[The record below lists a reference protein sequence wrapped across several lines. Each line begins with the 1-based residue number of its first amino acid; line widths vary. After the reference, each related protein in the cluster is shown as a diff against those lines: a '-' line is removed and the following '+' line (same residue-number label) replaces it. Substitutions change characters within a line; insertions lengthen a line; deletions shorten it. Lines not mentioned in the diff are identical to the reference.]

1 MADIRKSCLNPVLT
15 TYYSKPLAI
24 HQGHKQWL
32 FDLDGKRYLDMF
44 GGICTVSVGHSH
56 PRISEAVNE
65 QIRTLGHCSNVYYHP
80 KIHEYAEKL
89 ASKLPEKLKVIYF
102 VNSGSEANDLAVLLA
117 RSFTGKHNIVSFQNC
132 YHGMTYQTMALTNDR
147 SRRPEKTDSGKPT
160 NFAMTGNYRLNVD
173 SGRKGSRI
181 TNHRVLSSNKVAEF
195 DSNIQARMAI
205 RDRSKQGSPWGNPF
219 NGSSSAGICGFHST
233 MNPDVY
239 KGIWGGSH
247 CREGPVQ
254 ADRSCSCK
262 IAECEAGQNY
272 LNQFQEELKYE
283 FPANGIAGIFAESI
297 QGVGGVVQYP
307 TNYIKGVHATVK
319 ASGGVFVSDE
329 VQTGFGRTGDHFWGF
344 ESHDIEP
351 DIVTMAKGIGNGF
364 PLAAVATT
372 AEVAQSLTKATH
384 FNTFGGNPIS
394 SIVGLTVLNI
404 IEEENL
410 QENSKKV
417 GTHLLLELEKLKEHS
432 ANVGDVRGQGLM
444 IGVELVSDKATRAP
458 LESSKFMTLWE
469 NCLEMGVILGKGGLH
484 GNVLRIKPPMC
495 ITKEDADFTVE
506 VLQLALNQL

>member
-1 MADIRKSCLNPVLT
+1 MFSSAIYRPINPAVIEHIGPSFKKMADIRKSCLNPVLT

-132 YHGMTYQTMALTNDR
+132 YHGMTYQTMALT
-147 SRRPEKTDSGKPT
+147 
-160 NFAMTGNYRLNVD
+160 
-173 SGRKGSRI
+173 
-181 TNHRVLSSNKVAEF
+181 SNGYYKYPVM
-195 DSNIQARMAI
+195 Q
-205 RDRSKQGSPWGNPF
+205 NP
-219 NGSSSAGICGFHST
+219 GFFKT

>member
-1 MADIRKSCLNPVLT
+1 MRDKIFNFRRYSSLPKLPECDFVPNQYKGPSFKKMADIRKSCLNPVLT
-15 TYYSKPLAI
+15 TYYSKPLAV

-89 ASKLPEKLKVIYF
+89 ASKLPDKLKVIYF

-132 YHGMTYQTMALTNDR
+132 YHGMTYQTMALT
-147 SRRPEKTDSGKPT
+147 
-160 NFAMTGNYRLNVD
+160 
-173 SGRKGSRI
+173 
-181 TNHRVLSSNKVAEF
+181 SNGYYKYPVM
-195 DSNIQARMAI
+195 Q
-205 RDRSKQGSPWGNPF
+205 NP
-219 NGSSSAGICGFHST
+219 GFFKT

-307 TNYIKGVHATVK
+307 TNYIKGVYATVK